1 MAIFDKF
8 NTLSETHQ
16 QLKALGQSPSDLQ
29 FDEILSPTEAVLNG
43 RRTILLGTN
52 NYLGMTFDEASI
64 EKGIEALRE
73 QGTGTTGSRIAN
85 GSYDG
90 HKALEREI
98 ADFYGMHDAIL
109 YSTGYM
115 ANLGA
120 IGTLAGRGDYL
131 LIDADSHASI
141 HDACKLSDAEVI
153 RFRHNDPANL
163 ARKLQRL
170 AGKPG
175 EKIIVIESIYS
186 MLGDTSPLKEIVA
199 VKKQYGATLLIDE
212 AHSLGV
218 MGATGRGLC
227 ELAGVE
233 DDIDFVTGTFS
244 KSIGTIG
251 GFLVSN
257 VPGLD
262 IVRLA
267 SRPYMFTASLPPSV
281 VATAR
286 QALARVPEATML
298 RAKLWDNATQLYAGL
313 KNAGFDLGPQVSPI
327 VAIRMQD
334 AEKAV
339 MLWNGLLEAGVY
351 TNLALPPATPSG
363 WFLLRSSISAAH
375 TSQQIALAVELC
387 TRIGRELGLISSPA
401 HPGASIEMMNIGGT
415 RKPSN
420 EDQAVD
426 QGEKDTPAIQA

>member
-1 MAIFDKF
+1 MAK
-8 NTLSETHQ
+8 
-16 QLKALGQSPSDLQ
+16 K
-29 FDEILSPTEAVLNG
+29 
-43 RRTILLGTN
+43 
-52 NYLGMTFDEASI
+52 
-64 EKGIEALRE
+64 
-73 QGTGTTGSRIAN
+73 
-85 GSYDG
+85 
-90 HKALEREI
+90 LERL
-98 ADFYGMHDAIL
+98 AD
-109 YSTGYM
+109 
-115 ANLGA
+115 
-120 IGTLAGRGDYL
+120 
-131 LIDADSHASI
+131 
-141 HDACKLSDAEVI
+141 
-153 RFRHNDPANL
+153 
-163 ARKLQRL
+163 
-170 AGKPG
+170 KPG
-175 EKIIVIESIYS
+175 EKLIVIESIYS
-186 MLGDTSPLKEIVA
+186 MLGDTSPLKEMIA
-199 VKKQYGATLLIDE
+199 VKNKYGASLLIDE

-233 DDIDFVTGTFS
+233 KDIDFVTGTFS

-286 QALARVPEATML
+286 QALSRVAGATVE
-298 RAKLWDNATQLYAGL
+298 RTRLWDNATQLYAGL

-334 AEKAV
+334 PGKAV
-339 MLWNGLLEAGVY
+339 ALWNGLLDAGVY

-387 TRIGRELGLISSPA
+387 AKIGRELGLIPCPA
-401 HPGASIEMMNIGGT
+401 TVGASVEMMNVASP
-415 RKPSN
+415 RKVAKQEAEKSSD
-420 EDQAVD
+420 EDETAVQA
-426 QGEKDTPAIQA
+426 

>member
-8 NTLSETHQ
+8 KALNDVHE
-16 QLKALGQSPSDLQ
+16 QLKSVGQSPSSLL
-29 FDEILSPTEAVLNG
+29 FDEIISPTEAVLNG

-52 NYLGMTFDEASI
+52 NYLGLTFDDASI
-64 EKGIEALRE
+64 EKGIEALRG

-90 HKALEREI
+90 HKELEREL
-98 ADFYGMHDAIL
+98 AEFYGMKDAIL

-120 IGTLAGRGDYL
+120 IGTLAGRDDYL

-141 HDACKLSDAEVI
+141 HDACKLSDAQVI
-153 RFRHNDPANL
+153 RFRHNDPVNL
-163 ARKLQRL
+163 AKKLERL
-170 AGKPG
+170 ADKPG
-175 EKIIVIESIYS
+175 EKLIVIESIYS
-186 MLGDTSPLKEIVA
+186 MLGDTSPLKEMIA
-199 VKKQYGATLLIDE
+199 VKNKYGASLLIDE

-218 MGATGRGLC
+218 MGANGRGLC

-233 DDIDFVTGTFS
+233 DEIEFVTGTFS

-251 GFLVSN
+251 GFLISN

-286 QALARVPEATML
+286 QALSRVPGATEL
-298 RAKLWDNATQLYAGL
+298 RTKLWDNATQLYAGL

-327 VAIRMQD
+327 VAIRMQNPQ
-334 AEKAV
+334 KAV
-339 MLWNGLLEAGVY
+339 ALWNGLLEAGLY

-375 TSQQIALAVELC
+375 SSQQIALAVELC
-387 TRIGRELGLISSPA
+387 TRIGRELGLIPC
-401 HPGASIEMMNIGGT
+401 PLTQGASVEMMNVGT
-415 RKPSN
+415 RRKEAS
-420 EDQAVD
+420 EDTSIDKDEAMAQA
-426 QGEKDTPAIQA
+426 

>member
-8 NTLSETHQ
+8 QSLTESHDF
-16 QLKALGQSPSDLQ
+16 LKSVGQSPSELQ
-29 FDEILSPTEAVLNG
+29 FDEILSPTEAILNG

-52 NYLGMTFDEASI
+52 NYLGMTFDDACI
-64 EKGIEALRE
+64 EKGISALQE

-90 HKALEREI
+90 HKALENEI
-98 ADFYGMHDAIL
+98 AEFYGMKNAML
-109 YSTGYM
+109 FSTGYM

-153 RFRHNDPANL
+153 RFRHNDPVNL
-163 ARKLQRL
+163 ARKLERL
-170 AGKPG
+170 ADKPG
-175 EKIIVIESIYS
+175 EKLVVIESIYS
-186 MLGDTSPLKEIVA
+186 MLGDTSPLKEMIA
-199 VKKQYGATLLIDE
+199 VKKKYGAYLLIDE

-233 DDIDFVTGTFS
+233 DDVDFVTGTFS

-286 QALARVPEATML
+286 EALSHVPGATVL

-313 KNAGFDLGPQVSPI
+313 KTAGFDLGPEVSPI

-339 MLWNGLLEAGVY
+339 ALWNGLLEAGVY

-375 TSQQIALAVELC
+375 SSQQIALAVELC
-387 TRIGRELGLISSPA
+387 TRIGRELGLISCPA
-401 HPGASIEMMNIGGT
+401 QSSAKVEMMNVGSP
-415 RKPSN
+415 RKSSKPEAESVSKK
-420 EDQAVD
+420 DDAAAQA
-426 QGEKDTPAIQA
+426 

>member
-8 NTLSETHQ
+8 QALSDVHD
-16 QLKALGQSPSDLQ
+16 QLKSIGQSPSNLQ
-29 FDEILSPTEAVLNG
+29 FDEIISPTEAVLNG

-52 NYLGMTFDEASI
+52 NYLGLTFDEASI

-90 HKALEREI
+90 HRALEVEL
-98 ADFYGMHDAIL
+98 AEFYGMRDAIL

-153 RFRHNDPANL
+153 RFRHNDPVNL
-163 ARKLQRL
+163 AKKLERL
-170 AGKPG
+170 ADKPG
-175 EKIIVIESIYS
+175 EKLIVIESIYS
-186 MLGDTSPLKEIVA
+186 MLGDTSPLKEMIA
-199 VKKQYGATLLIDE
+199 VKNKYGASLLIDE

-227 ELAGVE
+227 EVAGVE
-233 DDIDFVTGTFS
+233 DDIEFVTGTFS

-251 GFLVSN
+251 GFLISN

-262 IVRLA
+262 IMRLA

-286 QALARVPEATML
+286 QALSRVAGATAE
-298 RAKLWDNATQLYAGL
+298 RTRLWDNATQLYAGL

-327 VAIRMQD
+327 VAIRLQD
-334 AEKAV
+334 PQKAV
-339 MLWNGLLEAGVY
+339 ALWNGLLDAGVY

-387 TRIGRELGLISSPA
+387 AKIGRELGLIPCPA
-401 HPGASIEMMNIGGT
+401 TLGASVEMMNVAS
-415 RKPSN
+415 PSKSSQKKTN
-420 EDQAVD
+420 KSNDEDETAVQA
-426 QGEKDTPAIQA
+426 

>member
-8 NTLSETHQ
+8 QSLTDNHDLVKSF
-16 QLKALGQSPSDLQ
+16 GQSPSSLQ
-29 FDEILSPTEAVLNG
+29 FEEIISPTEAVLNG

-52 NYLGMTFDEASI
+52 NYLGMTFDETCI
-64 EKGIEALRE
+64 EKGVAALRE
-73 QGTGTTGSRIAN
+73 EGTGTTGSRIAN
-85 GSYDG
+85 GSYNG
-90 HKALEREI
+90 HKALENEL
-98 ADFYGMHDAIL
+98 AEFYGMKEAML
-109 YSTGYM
+109 FSTGYM

-153 RFRHNDPANL
+153 RFRHNDPVNL
-163 ARKLQRL
+163 AKKLERL
-170 AGKPG
+170 ADKPG
-175 EKIIVIESIYS
+175 EKLVIIESIYS
-186 MLGDTSPLKEIVA
+186 MLGDTSPLKEMIA
-199 VKKQYGATLLIDE
+199 VKKKYGASLLIDE

-227 ELAGVE
+227 ELAGVG
-233 DDIDFVTGTFS
+233 DDIDFITGTFS
-244 KSIGTIG
+244 KSVGTIG

-286 QALARVPEATML
+286 AALSKIPHATEL
-298 RAKLWDNATQLYAGL
+298 RTKLWDNATQLYAGL
-313 KNAGFDLGPQVSPI
+313 KNTGFDLGPQVSPI
-327 VAIRMQD
+327 VAIRLSDPQ
-334 AEKAV
+334 KAV
-339 MLWNGLLEAGVY
+339 ALWNGLLDAGLY
-351 TNLALPPATPSG
+351 TNLALPPATPLG
-363 WFLLRSSISAAH
+363 WYLLRSSISAAH

-387 TRIGRELGLISSPA
+387 TRIGRELGLIPC
-401 HPGASIEMMNIGGT
+401 PLKTGASVEMMNVGGT
-415 RKPSN
+415 RKSATKPDSKRTA
-420 EDQAVD
+420 EPKKPAAQA
-426 QGEKDTPAIQA
+426 

>member
-8 NTLSETHQ
+8 QALCDTHDL
-16 QLKALGQSPSDLQ
+16 LKSVGQSPSNLQ
-29 FDEILSPTEAVLNG
+29 FDEIISPTEAILNG

-52 NYLGMTFDEASI
+52 NYLGMTFDDACI
-64 EKGIEALRE
+64 DKGIAALKE

-90 HKALEREI
+90 HKALERELTE
-98 ADFYGMHDAIL
+98 FYGMKDAIL

-120 IGTLAGRGDYL
+120 IGTLAGRDDYL

-153 RFRHNDPANL
+153 RFRHNDPVNL
-163 ARKLQRL
+163 AKKLERL
-170 AGKPG
+170 ADKPG
-175 EKIIVIESIYS
+175 EKLIVIESIYS
-186 MLGDTSPLKEIVA
+186 MLGDTSPLKEMVA
-199 VKKQYGATLLIDE
+199 VKNKYGASLLIDE

-233 DDIDFVTGTFS
+233 KDIDFVTGTFS

-286 QALARVPEATML
+286 QALAKVPEATQL
-298 RAKLWDNATQLYAGL
+298 RTKLWDNATQLYAGL

-334 AEKAV
+334 PQKAV
-339 MLWNGLLEAGVY
+339 ALWNGLLDAGVY

-375 TSQQIALAVELC
+375 SSQQIALAVELC
-387 TRIGRELGLISSPA
+387 AKIGRELDLIPSP
-401 HPGASIEMMNIGGT
+401 PQTGASVEMMNVSST
-415 RKPSN
+415 RKIN
-420 EDQAVD
+420 
-426 QGEKDTPAIQA
+426 KDANTDNAKDKDDTAAQV